1 LGFFRRGLESHGCEL
16 WLYWCL
22 CRDWSDYRRGLEI
35 HSYIHQLGWLL
46 VSIEECIEN
55 LSNCYLGTI
64 RTDAAEYFFPI
75 WLCRFSTQF
84 FYSQEIFDILIDG
97 GNSASVTGQYVTD
110 WMNAYLSIQ
119 DRPLNTTV
127 CDGFNPIA
135 VIPGFESLVPLCEF
149 FSTYDFSLA
158 SFVEDMLNASSNAF
172 GDPGFVDRKASFDNR
187 VPALQNTDLY
197 IESTLSSN
205 TRVLDESGATLV
217 TYLGP
222 SGSDS
227 VYSVPLAM
235 QYAIKDTYTFFKY
248 AVEEKA
254 LPLVARTSVAAA
266 TFLFDDWVNFYLFPP
281 SADGNILTSVPG
293 ATMVGEIR
301 PPFNG
306 EPRVVQIAAASSAA
320 AADLGGASPTVL
332 AQRLST
338 VSFGISISPL
348 LPDALKPSFLALV
361 DQAAN
366 TAYTIPGLEDLGVC
380 SQWPETCTKRDAR
393 LMDGGFTDGPSMAMN
408 IGQYQTVDNGDLG
421 RFMKIIFTNHNYF
434 ADSNV
439 KFLSYFETPFNKDV
453 APGEFIWADG
463 PQATPWRSPQIF
475 EEELDDSTMLDAFR
489 PIEGTNF
496 TTAVY
501 YATTIDN
508 PAFGVRAGQQVQI
521 LLLQINSYI
530 PVFIFGPEETVQF
543 TAPMADMA
551 ESIAGSTELQ
561 NRILEFLEIPRAPA
575 VSKSTTSQAPSAS
588 PTAESSAVLL
598 LRPMLFSFLVA
609 TVGLL
614 LLV

>member
-1 LGFFRRGLESHGCEL
+1 
-16 WLYWCL
+16 
-22 CRDWSDYRRGLEI
+22 
-35 HSYIHQLGWLL
+35 
-46 VSIEECIEN
+46 
-55 LSNCYLGTI
+55 
-64 RTDAAEYFFPI
+64 
-75 WLCRFSTQF
+75 
-84 FYSQEIFDILIDG
+84 
-97 GNSASVTGQYVTD
+97 
-110 WMNAYLSIQ
+110 MNAYLSTQ

-127 CDGFNPIA
+127 CQGFTPIS
-135 VIPGFESLVPLCEF
+135 VIPGFEALVPLCEIL
-149 FSTYDFSLA
+149 STYDFSLA
-158 SFVEDMLNASSNAF
+158 SFVEDMLNATSNAF

-197 IESTLSSN
+197 IETTLASN

-222 SGSDS
+222 KDSDS

-235 QYAIKDTYTFFKY
+235 QYAIKDTYTFFNY
-248 AVEEKA
+248 AVEESA
-254 LPLVARTSVAAA
+254 LPLVARTSPAPAE
-266 TFLFDDWVNFYLFPP
+266 FLFSDWADFYLFPP
-281 SADGNILTSVPG
+281 STDGSILTSVPG
-293 ATMVGEIR
+293 ATLVGEIR

-306 EPRVVQIAAASSAA
+306 EPSAVQIAAASSAA
-320 AADLGGASPTVL
+320 TADLGGASPSAL

-348 LPDALKPSFLALV
+348 VPDALKPSFLALV

-366 TAYTIPGLEDLGVC
+366 TSYTIPGFEDLGVC
-380 SQWPETCTKRDAR
+380 SQWPESCTERDAR
-393 LMDGGFTDGPSMAMN
+393 LMDGGFTDGPTVAMN
-408 IGQYQTVDNGDLG
+408 IGQYQTVDNGDLS
-421 RFMKIIFTNHNYF
+421 RYMKIIFTNHNYF

-508 PAFGVRAGQQVQI
+508 PAFGVKAGQQVQI
-521 LLLQINSYI
+521 LLLQINSDI

-543 TAPMADMA
+543 TTPMADMA

-561 NRILEFLEIPRAPA
+561 NRILEFLEIPRAPG
-575 VSKSTTSQAPSAS
+575 VGSSTTPPSQAPSAS
-588 PTAESSAVLL
+588 PTADSSAVLL
-598 LRPMLFSFLVA
+598 LRPMLFSFVVA
-609 TVGLL
+609 TVGFLL
-614 LLV
+614 FV